1 MTFREGFES
10 ALILSIIFAYLIK
23 TNRKSLT
30 KYVWVG
36 TSVAIGASLILGIS
50 IWVVYRVLSEPVQVL
65 FEGLAALLA
74 VVVLSSMIFWLATK
88 GTAIKKEIESRV
100 ESVITGGTKFA
111 LASFAFVAVFREALE
126 TVLFLTPF
134 LSSQFLD
141 TLIGAVLGILAS
153 TVLSYGVFAVGM
165 RIDVRRFF
173 FVTSVMLV
181 LLAGGLAGYGV
192 HELIEY
198 SEFTGYDLGWL
209 GRRAYDLLFLPA
221 TSFTT
226 KDCSGLS
233 LQ

>member
-1 MTFREGFES
+1 V
-10 ALILSIIFAYLIK
+10 
-23 TNRKSLT
+23 T
-30 KYVWVG
+30 KYVWIG

-74 VVVLSSMIFWLATK
+74 VVVISSMIFWLATK

-100 ESVITGGTKFA
+100 ESVITSGAKFA

-153 TVLSYGVFAVGM
+153 AVLSYGVFAVGM

-198 SEFTGYDLGWL
+198 SEFTG
-209 GRRAYDLLFLPA
+209 
-221 TSFTT
+221 
-226 KDCSGLS
+226 
-233 LQ
+233 